1 MHVAHVLAQ
10 PHHRGKVLKAAAVTA
25 PLVYHLYRAVNKRS
39 LQRDVIDFECNF
51 HSPIPSQQQ
60 RTIFTNAIAHTASL
74 ALVQAMLRIS
84 PVALERMADLV
95 SREGAMQL
103 LCGKK
108 SSERQQGANRV
119 CAASKVLAEM
129 CVFLSVLQFM
139 CHVSNIACSSLAPKV
154 YRRCHRQGEQRILQ

>member
-1 MHVAHVLAQ
+1 LS
-10 PHHRGKVLKAAAVTA
+10 RTA
-25 PLVYHLYRAVNKRS
+25 LFTAKCVVHLDDGTDS
-39 LQRDVIDFECNF
+39 
-51 HSPIPSQQQ
+51 
-60 RTIFTNAIAHTASL
+60 AIAHTASL

-139 CHVSNIACSSLAPKV
+139 CHIFNICLQLLVAKSVPACVCDCICPLVSLFVIGDVSSGCATNQ
-154 YRRCHRQGEQRILQ
+154 RCCLGCRG